1 MFPGTMTGEE
11 SRSGR
16 GPDDRATPVGG
27 AAGGASE
34 GASGGAAAEDHIA
47 FHNVNVELG
56 ERMVIKNLSCRFPK
70 GKITVILGGSGS
82 GKSTTLRLIGG
93 LIQPLS
99 GKLVVAGTNIAKL
112 SPRQMGPVREKLGM
126 MFQGGA
132 LLDST
137 NVFDNVALPLRE
149 HTRMSEEQVR
159 SEVNDCL
166 RRVGLKQSDGLLL
179 PRELSGGM
187 VKRVALAR
195 AIITKPEIV
204 MCDEPFSGLDPIT
217 TKRIELLFKQINK
230 DTGMTMLIVSHD
242 AAATLRLADHLLI
255 LMPDRCVEGP
265 PETLRGSSDPR
276 VKNLLSTDVDED
288 FVKLDKILDTDAG
301 FGPGDLESTWS

>member
-1 MFPGTMTGEE
+1 MFPNTMTGVE
-11 SRSGR
+11 
-16 GPDDRATPVGG
+16 ATKNERT
-27 AAGGASE
+27 GASD
-34 GASGGAAAEDHIA
+34 EDHIA

-56 ERMVIKNLSCRFPK
+56 ERMVIRNLTCGFPK
-70 GKITVILGGSGS
+70 GRITVILGGSGS

-93 LIQPLS
+93 LIAPLS
-99 GKLVVAGTNIAKL
+99 GKLVVAGTNISKL
-112 SPRQMGPVREKLGM
+112 SPRKLVPVRAKLGM

-137 NVFDNVALPLRE
+137 NVFDNIALPLRE
-149 HTRMSEEQVR
+149 HTRMKEDEIR
-159 SEVNDCL
+159 SEVNQCL
-166 RRVGLKQSDGLLL
+166 TRVGLKQSDGLLL

-204 MCDEPFSGLDPIT
+204 LCDEPFSGLDPIT

-230 DTGMTMLIVSHD
+230 ELGMTMLIVSHD

-255 LMPDRCVEGP
+255 LMPDRSVQGP
-265 PETLRGSSDPR
+265 PDELVNSSDPR
-276 VKNLLSTDVDED
+276 IKNLLSTDVDED
-288 FVKLDKILDTDAG
+288 FVKLDKILDTNAG